1 MKNITSNKYFIPGF
15 AIVVFGIVALILVV
29 FRGGVPDDAVA
40 SVDGNAIPI
49 EKFNKTLVAYSTQ
62 TAGEDGD
69 PVVPDPPAFTKC
81 IANKKKTSEKLSNS
95 ALKKQCEQ
103 DWDTAKTQIMTSLVQ
118 QEWYELEAK
127 DRGINISDKD
137 VQARFEPLKQQSF
150 PKDEDYQKFLK
161 ETGQS
166 QADILQLVRASMI
179 QEKVQEQVNSAPT
192 PSTGEVEEA
201 YNKDKKKYAT
211 PASRDINLVFNSSKA
226 KADAAKQA
234 LADGDSWK
242 SVAEEYSQDTASKE
256 NGGAFPGVTKGQF
269 PDPLDGEVFKA
280 KKGQVVG
287 PIKTQYGYY
296 VFEVTKV
303 TEGKQQT
310 LKEAEAQIK
319 QTLQSERQQKS
330 AAEFQ
335 ENFRSKWRKKT
346 KCAEIYKVPEV
357 CGNAPEPKEGETA
370 ETGAESGAE

>member
-15 AIVVFGIVALILVV
+15 ALVVFGIVALILIV
-29 FRGGVPDDAVA
+29 FRGGVPDNAVA

-69 PVVPDPPAFTKC
+69 VVVPDPPAFTKC
-81 IANKKKTSEKLSNS
+81 IANKKKSSEKLSNS

-118 QEWYELEAK
+118 QEWYELEAQ
-127 DRGINISDKD
+127 DRGINISAQD

-150 PKDEDYQKFLK
+150 PKEEDYQKFLK
-161 ETGQS
+161 DTGQS

-179 QEKVQEQVNSAPT
+179 QEKVQEQVKSAPT
-192 PSTGEVEEA
+192 PSTGEVEDE

-234 LADGDSWK
+234 LSNGDSWK
-242 SVAEEYSQDTASKE
+242 SVADEYSQDTASKE
-256 NGGAFPGVTKGQF
+256 NGGAFPGVAKGQF

-280 KKGQVVG
+280 KKGQVIG

-296 VFEVTKV
+296 VFEVTKI

-310 LKEAEAQIK
+310 LKEAEPQIK
-319 QTLQSERQQKS
+319 QALQSERQQKS
-330 AAEFQ
+330 AADFQ
-335 ENFRSKWRKKT
+335 ENFSSKWRKKT
-346 KCAEIYKVPEV
+346 KCAELYKVPEV
-357 CGNAPEPKEGETA
+357 CGNAPEPEEGETA
-370 ETGAESGAE
+370 ETGGESGGE

>member
-15 AIVVFGIVALILVV
+15 ALVVFLIVALILVV

-62 TAGEDGD
+62 TAGEGGT
-69 PVVPDPPAFTKC
+69 PVVPDPPNYTKC
-81 IANKKKTSEKLSNS
+81 IANKKKTSKKLSNS

-118 QEWYELEAK
+118 QQWYELEAE
-127 DRGINISDKD
+127 DRGIKISDAD
-137 VQARFEPLKQQSF
+137 VKARFEPLKQQSF

-179 QEKVQEQVNSAPT
+179 QEKVQEQVNSAAT
-192 PSTGEVEEA
+192 PSTGEVEDE
-201 YNKDKKKYAT
+201 YNKNKKKYAT

-226 KADAAKQA
+226 KADAAKSA
-234 LADGDSWK
+234 LDGGDSWK
-242 SVAEEYSQDTASKE
+242 SVANKYSQDTASKE

-269 PDPLDGEVFKA
+269 PEPLDGEVFKA
-280 KKGQVVG
+280 KKGQLVG

-310 LKEAEAQIK
+310 LKEAQQQIE
-319 QTLQSERQQKS
+319 QAMVSERQQKS
-330 AAEFQ
+330 ATEFQ
-335 ENFRSKWRKKT
+335 ENFTKKWRKKT
-346 KCAEIYKVPEV
+346 KCAELYKVPAV
-357 CGNAPEPKEGETA
+357 CGNTPEPKEGETA
-370 ETGAESGAE
+370 EAGAAGGQ

>member
-15 AIVVFGIVALILVV
+15 ALVVFGIVALILIV
-29 FRGGVPDDAVA
+29 FRGGVPDNAVA

-69 PVVPDPPAFTKC
+69 PVVPDPPNYTKC
-81 IANKKKTSEKLSNS
+81 IANKKKTSKKLSNS

-118 QEWYELEAK
+118 QEWYELEAQ

-161 ETGQS
+161 DTGQS

-192 PSTGEVEEA
+192 PSTGEVEDE

-234 LADGDSWK
+234 LANGDSWK
-242 SVAEEYSQDTASKE
+242 SVADEYSQDTASKE
-256 NGGAFPGVTKGQF
+256 NGGAFPGVTEGQF

-310 LKEAEAQIK
+310 LKEAEPQIK
-319 QTLQSERQQKS
+319 QALQSERQQKS

-346 KCAEIYKVPEV
+346 KCAKLYKVPEV
-357 CGNAPEPKEGETA
+357 CGNTPEPKEGETA
-370 ETGAESGAE
+370 ETGADSGGE